1 MISKSFS
8 PTSMDSDEDDSDAYI
23 KPAKKTKP
31 TAQASMADFLE
42 KKPAASKAAAKPA
55 SKTTARKA
63 SGKTKAP
70 VPKKMTSGRGVE
82 PSDDDI
88 SLDDEPKSVTGGPRA
103 AAPRRAAAAKAAYIE
118 LSDDDD

>member
-1 MISKSFS
+1 M
-8 PTSMDSDEDDSDAYI
+8 T
-23 KPAKKTKP
+23 
-31 TAQASMADFLE
+31 DFLE
-42 KKPAASKAAAKPA
+42 KKPAASKAAAKPG

-70 VPKKMTSGRGVE
+70 VPSKMIGRGSGIT

-88 SLDDEPKSVTGGPRA
+88 SLDDEPESAPVGPRA

>member
-1 MISKSFS
+1 M
-8 PTSMDSDEDDSDAYI
+8 T
-23 KPAKKTKP
+23 
-31 TAQASMADFLE
+31 DFLE

-55 SKTTARKA
+55 SKATARKA

-70 VPKKMTSGRGVE
+70 VPSKMGRGSASALP

-88 SLDDEPKSVTGGPRA
+88 SLDDEPESAPVGPRA